1 MISSITG
8 SRHSRLSTFPDGRVV
23 DSPIF
28 FVPTDMHLSVVINFA
43 YYFEWFPCS
52 GHHLKHCLA
61 VGMTSLP
68 FQNPRDFATALRQ
81 GRAL

>member
-28 FVPTDMHLSVVINFA
+28 FVPMDMRMAVVVNFTPS
-43 YYFEWFPCS
+43 F
-52 GHHLKHCLA
+52 G
-61 VGMTSLP
+61 
-68 FQNPRDFATALRQ
+68 
-81 GRAL
+81 